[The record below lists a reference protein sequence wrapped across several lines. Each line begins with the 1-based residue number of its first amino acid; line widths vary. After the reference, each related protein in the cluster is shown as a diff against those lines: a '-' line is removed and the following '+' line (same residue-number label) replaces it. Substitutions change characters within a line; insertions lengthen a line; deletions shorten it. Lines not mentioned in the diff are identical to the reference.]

1 MRGKMNISFFEKFR
15 SAQNRQKESTVKNL
29 TEIAN
34 TLEKTGWP
42 GASAKIW
49 TSINT
54 INQSWPDRDLIGSIK
69 NMLIGLGVLM
79 IYGSG
84 AALIAMIPAALSMM
98 LVLWRPL
105 TWEEVSVLYRVL
117 ALSSGALIMA
127 VTIYGG

>member
-1 MRGKMNISFFEKFR
+1 MNISFFEKFR

-34 TLEKTGWP
+34 NLEKNGW
-42 GASAKIW
+42 GGTSAQIW
-49 TSINT
+49 TSINK
-54 INQSWPDRDLIGSIK
+54 INQSWPDRDLIGLIK

-84 AALIAMIPAALSMM
+84 AALIAMIPATLSMM